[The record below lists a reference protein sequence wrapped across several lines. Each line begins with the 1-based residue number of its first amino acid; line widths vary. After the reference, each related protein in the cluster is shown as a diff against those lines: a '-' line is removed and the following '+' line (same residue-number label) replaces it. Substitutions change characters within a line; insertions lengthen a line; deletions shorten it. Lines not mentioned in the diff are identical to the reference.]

1 MKTREVRKVKEMF
14 SYPCLF
20 RHDAMTTNGGNGLQL
35 HALPSAADKRVFD
48 ITLHPLY
55 SQEKA
60 PDFKGWEA

>member
-14 SYPCLF
+14 SSPCLF
-20 RHDAMTTNGGNGLQL
+20 RHDAMKTNGGDGLQI

-48 ITLHPLY
+48 STLYPLH

-60 PDFKGWEA
+60 PVFKG

>member
-1 MKTREVRKVKEMF
+1 MKTREVHKVKVMF
-14 SYPCLF
+14 SSPCLF
-20 RHDAMTTNGGNGLQL
+20 RHDAMMTNGGDGLQL

-60 PDFKGWEA
+60 SVFKG